1 MSRLKIPV
9 DTAKAKALGDT
20 LREFRKEL
28 GLSQEEYAFRC
39 GLDRT
44 YISGVERGV
53 RNPTYQVICRFVSK
67 LDVSLEAFFRRVDAH
82 LNR

>member
-1 MSRLKIPV
+1 MSRPKIPI
-9 DTAKAKALGDT
+9 DTAKAKAFGDT

-44 YISGVERGV
+44 YISGLERGV
-53 RNPTYQVICRFVSK
+53 RNPTYQVICRLVTTFE
-67 LDVSLEAFFRRVDAH
+67 VSLEVFFRHVDAH
-82 LNR
+82 LER